1 MAGEQCTYTKVI
13 KPVEWKEVIKN
24 FVYLVKE
31 FKLDPENSGKL

>member
-1 MAGEQCTYTKVI
+1 
-13 KPVEWKEVIKN
+13 VEWKEVIKN